1 MPVGF
6 NVHSDV
12 RVHVYECSQ
21 PRHVRERG
29 VGESTLVSSATRTV
43 GDCVHGTNGVG
54 VAAG

>member
-12 RVHVYECSQ
+12 RVHVYECS
-21 PRHVRERG
+21 HAISEKG
-29 VGESTLVSSATRTV
+29 GTLVSSATRTV
-43 GDCVHGTNGVG
+43 GDCVHVTNGVG